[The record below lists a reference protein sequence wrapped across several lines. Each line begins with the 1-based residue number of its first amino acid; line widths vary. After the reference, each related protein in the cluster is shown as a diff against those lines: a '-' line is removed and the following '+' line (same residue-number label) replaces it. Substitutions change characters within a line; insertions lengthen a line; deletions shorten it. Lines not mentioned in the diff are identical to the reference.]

1 MSTSTDGGRR
11 VSLQT
16 YLDSS
21 FLYALI
27 DDGDPGHEQASSLY
41 AEYDGG
47 FVLSS
52 YVFAETISLITKWF
66 GKSQAMAAGQWI
78 RRSRRT
84 LILHPGTDE
93 FESAWSLFV
102 ERPES
107 GFDLVDALSFRMMLN
122 QGLDTAFS
130 LDRHFAQMGFTV
142 RPALRQGGE

>member
-1 MSTSTDGGRR
+1 MSISTDGGRR
-11 VSLQT
+11 VALRT

-27 DDGDPGHEQASSLY
+27 DDGDPGHAQAASLY
-41 AEYDGG
+41 AEYEGA

-52 YVFAETISLITKWF
+52 YVFAETISLVTKRF

-78 RRSRRT
+78 RRSKRT
-84 LILHPGTDE
+84 AIVHPGTDE

-102 ERPES
+102 ERPEAD
-107 GFDLVDALSFRMMLN
+107 FDLVDALSFRMMLN

-142 RPALRQGGE
+142 RPSRGSTEG